1 MKIRALFIAVLLSLS
16 FSALADFVTVQRA
29 YEVRLST
36 FNVPVTH
43 NGVISFKEC
52 ETCDAVSARLTGN
65 TLFLVNGKA
74 VELKEFRKQV
84 FQVRDRSK
92 KWVTVLHYLAEDTVT
107 SISVVL

>member
-1 MKIRALFIAVLLSLS
+1 MTIRALFITILLTLS
-16 FSALADFVTVQRA
+16 FSASADFKTIQRA
-29 YEVRLST
+29 YEVNLST

-52 ETCDAVSARLTGN
+52 ETCESISARLTGQ
-65 TLFLVNGKA
+65 TQFIINGKA

-92 KWVTVLHYLAEDTVT
+92 EWVTVLHHLEADTVT
-107 SISVVL
+107 SISVTL